1 MKILFK
7 RKIVVALVV
16 LLNMFVLGIILE
28 NRVLTTKPTN
38 ANNDPIYEA
47 VMKRD
52 ILCLMLAYP
61 GYIKDLEKTAEG
73 KVFVILKSGKKLL
86 YDDRKE
92 KNTWQKSGNP
102 DIQDMLEQIYPLN
115 EIKELLP
122 NYYNP
127 GIVRIYP
134 LLHEVYGKNKNGI
147 LQNLVKVSIGYKFVE
162 FNKNNGAADALK
174 SVIKELLPLTRQSH
188 KIYAACFPSSGTFN
202 YRLIAGTSRLSA
214 HAFGIAIDL
223 NNNKYDYWRY
233 ATREQGQKRL
243 ESYPQ
248 EVVRVFEKYGFVWGG
263 KWGNFD
269 IMHYEYRPEII
280 FKARYFSDQPIPG
293 LPWYDGLQDNPKAM
307 EYVWFIE
314 QKLNSN

>member
-1 MKILFK
+1 MKACSKRRIIVILTVLIS
-7 RKIVVALVV
+7 IVL
-16 LLNMFVLGIILE
+16 FSIILG
-28 NRVLTTKPTN
+28 NKRLTTIPTYVI
-38 ANNDPIYEA
+38 NDPIYDA
-47 VMKRD
+47 TMKRD
-52 ILCLMLAYP
+52 VLCLMLAYP
-61 GYIKDLEKTAEG
+61 EYIKDLEITAEG

-102 DIQDMLEQIYPLN
+102 DIQDMFEQIYPLN
-115 EIKELLP
+115 EINELLP

-134 LLHEVYGKNKNGI
+134 LLHEVYGKNKKTI
-147 LQNLVKVSIGYKFVE
+147 LENLVKVSIGYRFVE
-162 FNKNNGAADALK
+162 FNQNNGAADALK

-202 YRLIAGTSRLSA
+202 YRLIGGTNRLSA

-233 ATREQGQKRL
+233 ATRDEGQKRL

-248 EVVRVFEKYGFVWGG
+248 EVVRVFEKYGFIWGG

-280 FKARYFSDQPIPG
+280 LKALYFSDQPIPG
-293 LPWYDGLQDNPKAM
+293 LPWYDGLQDNSQAM

-314 QKLNSN
+314 QKLKSN

>member
-1 MKILFK
+1 MKACSKRRIIVILTVLIS
-7 RKIVVALVV
+7 IVL
-16 LLNMFVLGIILE
+16 FSIILG
-28 NRVLTTKPTN
+28 NKRLATKPTYVI
-38 ANNDPIYEA
+38 NDPIYDA
-47 VMKRD
+47 TMKRD
-52 ILCLMLAYP
+52 VLCLMLAYP
-61 GYIKDLEKTAEG
+61 EYIKDLEITAEG

-102 DIQDMLEQIYPLN
+102 DIQDMFEQIYPLN
-115 EIKELLP
+115 EINELLP

-134 LLHEVYGKNKNGI
+134 LLHEVYGKNKKTI
-147 LQNLVKVSIGYKFVE
+147 LENLVKVSIGYRFVE
-162 FNKNNGAADALK
+162 FNQNNGAADALK

-202 YRLIAGTSRLSA
+202 YRLIGGTNRLSA

-233 ATREQGQKRL
+233 ATRDEGQKRL

-248 EVVRVFEKYGFVWGG
+248 EVVRVFEKYGFIWGG

-280 FKARYFSDQPIPG
+280 LKARYFSDQPIPG
-293 LPWYDGLQDNPKAM
+293 LPWYDGLQDNSQAM

-314 QKLNSN
+314 QKLKSN

>member
-1 MKILFK
+1 MKILIK
-7 RKIVVALVV
+7 RKIVVALAV
-16 LLNMFVLGIILE
+16 LINIFVLGIIFE
-28 NRVLTTKPTN
+28 NRVLTTKPTY
-38 ANNDPIYEA
+38 ADNDPIYDA

-102 DIQDMLEQIYPLN
+102 DIQDMFEQIYPLN

-122 NYYNP
+122 NHYNP

-134 LLHEVYGKNKNGI
+134 LLHEVYGKNKGGI
-147 LQNLVKVSIGYKFVE
+147 IQNLVKVSIGYKFVE

-174 SVIKELLPLTRQSH
+174 SVIKELLPLARQSH

-233 ATREQGQKRL
+233 ATREQGQERL

-280 FKARYFSDQPIPG
+280 LKARYFSDQPIPG